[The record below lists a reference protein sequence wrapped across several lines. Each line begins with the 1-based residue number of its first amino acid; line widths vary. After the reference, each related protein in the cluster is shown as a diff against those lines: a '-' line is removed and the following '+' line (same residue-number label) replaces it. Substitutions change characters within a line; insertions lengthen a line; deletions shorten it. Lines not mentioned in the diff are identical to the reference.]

1 MLNHQVFK
9 YEIKVSSNDN
19 LKDKSLEI
27 QTHPHVPSRTL
38 PKKKGL
44 V

>member
-1 MLNHQVFK
+1 M
-9 YEIKVSSNDN
+9 KV
-19 LKDKSLEI
+19 LEI

-38 PKKKGL
+38 AKKQDL